1 MVFMKRVFWSPTRQL
16 IEVRVRLIQMSE
28 TQRPTEYP
36 APQVSEA
43 DTRQAK
49 TGLGVRY
56 VLMISLSAAIIA
68 LAAIYVLF
76 GF

>member
-1 MVFMKRVFWSPTRQL
+1 
-16 IEVRVRLIQMSE
+16 MSE